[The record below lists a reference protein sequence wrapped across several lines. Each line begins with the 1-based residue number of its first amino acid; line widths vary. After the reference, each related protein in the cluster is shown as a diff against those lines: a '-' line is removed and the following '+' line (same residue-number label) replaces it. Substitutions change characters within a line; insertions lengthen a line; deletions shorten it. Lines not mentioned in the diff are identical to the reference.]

1 MNFDKGWSILA
12 SIVTVALVTTVA
24 VNGVGLSKVI
34 AALAAFFTGSL
45 NAAQGK

>member
-1 MNFDKGWSILA
+1 MNFDKGWSVLA

-34 AALAAFFTGSL
+34 AALGGFFTGSL
-45 NAAQGK
+45 KAAQGQ